1 MFLEI
6 MDKFKSVH
14 FYNISV
20 RSWRGWWC
28 SDGVPTFV
36 RVTPVDI
43 FNATPGHFSSR
54 VRADKT
60 RHLKHKCDAV
70 SGPKPNQTNSTAS
83 SQHETEPKETA
94 NINSAD

>member
-1 MFLEI
+1 MVS
-6 MDKFKSVH
+6 M
-14 FYNISV
+14 
-20 RSWRGWWC
+20 
-28 SDGVPTFV
+28 
-36 RVTPVDI
+36 TPVDI

-54 VRADKT
+54 VCADKT